1 MKRAAEFRR
10 IARDALN
17 GRWGVA
23 IVAGLLASLLGAT
36 GGSGMDYDLL
46 LDDRSWLSLLPDG
59 VSKDLVLMIALILL
73 AVILVVAIVGFFV
86 PSIFEIGYMRF
97 NLDLVDEIKEAS
109 IGSVFGYFRFWK
121 TAFCAKFLQVLYV
134 SLWSLLFII
143 PGIIASYS
151 YAMTPYILAENPNLR
166 ASEAIE
172 ISKQMME
179 GNRWRLF
186 CLQWSFIG
194 WELLCLLTFGIGNL
208 WLVPYTQAATAAFYR
223 EISGT
228 EVIRDY

>member
-1 MKRAAEFRR
+1 MKRAADFRR

-46 LDDRSWLSLLPDG
+46 LDDSSWLSLLPDG
-59 VSKDLVLMIALILL
+59 VSKDLILMIVLILL
-73 AVILVVAIVGFFV
+73 AVILVAVIVGFFV
-86 PSIFEIGYMRF
+86 PSVIEIGYMRF

-121 TAFCAKFLQVLYV
+121 TAFCAKFLQVLYI

-194 WELLCLLTFGIGNL
+194 WELLCLLTLGIGKL

-228 EVIRDY
+228 EVIRD